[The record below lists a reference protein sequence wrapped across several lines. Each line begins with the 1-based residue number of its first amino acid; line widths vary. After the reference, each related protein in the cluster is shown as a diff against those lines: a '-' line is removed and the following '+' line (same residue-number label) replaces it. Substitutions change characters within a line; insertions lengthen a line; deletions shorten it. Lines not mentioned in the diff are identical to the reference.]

1 LSSIWKEIGWGA
13 IIYLAAIAGVSPDL
27 YEAAIVDGANRLQ
40 RALYITIPSIAPVI
54 IIMLILRV
62 GQILN
67 VNFQQILILMGND
80 GSLFEVGDVID
91 TWVYRAAFFQQQMSM
106 ATAVGL
112 FKGVIGLVLVYFAN
126 RLANRLGE
134 RGLWT

>member
-1 LSSIWKEIGWGA
+1 
-13 IIYLAAIAGVSPDL
+13 VNQDL
-27 YEAAIVDGANRLQ
+27 YEAATVDGANRFQ
-40 RALYITIPSIAPVI
+40 RALYVTIPSIAPVI

-67 VNFQQILILMGND
+67 VNFQQILILVGND

-112 FKGVIGLVLVYFAN
+112 FKGLIGLALVWFAN
-126 RLANRLGE
+126 RMANRFSEG
-134 RGLWT
+134 GLWS

>member
-1 LSSIWKEIGWGA
+1 
-13 IIYLAAIAGVSPDL
+13 
-27 YEAAIVDGANRLQ
+27 
-40 RALYITIPSIAPVI
+40 
-54 IIMLILRV
+54 M

-134 RGLWT
+134 SGLWT

>member
-1 LSSIWKEIGWGA
+1 
-13 IIYLAAIAGVSPDL
+13 
-27 YEAAIVDGANRLQ
+27 
-40 RALYITIPSIAPVI
+40 
-54 IIMLILRV
+54 M
-62 GQILN
+62 
-67 VNFQQILILMGND
+67 
-80 GSLFEVGDVID
+80 GDVID